1 VAGSIDPEILR
12 RSPVFAALG
21 PAELD
26 GLTERLRERAV
37 PAGGDVVGQEGPLDE
52 VFVLVEGSLKVYRRQ
67 EDGSEVILRV
77 LGPGEIVGELSATDR
92 IEPWA
97 GVAALE
103 DSRLLRLDGDGFR
116 RLIEEVPAARVG
128 LIDLLC
134 RRVRVADE
142 RISSMAALDVE
153 GRVACTLLGLARRYG
168 EVKPTGG
175 TRIPIPLT
183 QADLAAMTGAS
194 RVRVNQVISKFRSH
208 GWVTLDGR
216 RRLSVQDP
224 SALEDRCR

>member
-1 VAGSIDPEILR
+1 MFRGSIVAIVTPFR
-12 RSPVFAALG
+12 KGRV
-21 PAELD
+21 
-26 GLTERLRERAV
+26 
-37 PAGGDVVGQEGPLDE
+37 DE
-52 VFVLVEGSLKVYRRQ
+52 E
-67 EDGSEVILRV
+67 
-77 LGPGEIVGELSATDR
+77 
-92 IEPWA
+92 
-97 GVAALE
+97 
-103 DSRLLRLDGDGFR
+103 GFR
-116 RLIEEVPAARVG
+116 RLIEEVPAARAG

-142 RISSMAALDVE
+142 RISSLAALDVE

-168 EVKPTGG
+168 EAKPTGG

-183 QADLAAMTGAS
+183 QADVAAMTGSS

-224 SALEDRCR
+224 AALEARCR